1 MENIILSEARISEMF
16 ESGDAFAWA
25 KNVFNKV
32 ELSEDEKAFSSV
44 VNDMVNQAW
53 KFGSTQAKESIA
65 QLVGKIIEP
74 EVFSMPNEILSQ
86 IFEEASYGE
95 FDIVRIQ
102 KSPKNTLIA
111 RQSAPRTG
119 NVDKSYIDVSVGLAQ
134 ETHLQIETELKMSD
148 LRRDGALGVATLT
161 MFAIEEFNRSK
172 FQAVLNHV
180 DSLITSGGENYF
192 TVTGALTKTAVD
204 DFTGYLDDYCLEGSP
219 EVVGLSSKI
228 RELCKASGVAD
239 FYSEIMKNDLN
250 NLAMLKVYNGSY
262 LVPVKDGK
270 KNGAGETLLPKN
282 RLFGFA
288 GKIGTMYSKGEIRTL
303 VTNDNQNETI
313 SLKFTGVEFGICIDK
328 PEKVAKI
335 DIK

>member
-1 MENIILSEARISEMF
+1 MERIELSEERIDQMF
-16 ESGDAFAWA
+16 ENGDAFTWA

-32 ELSEDEKAFSSV
+32 ELSEEEKVFSEV

-74 EVFSMPNEILSQ
+74 EVFSMPNEILAQ
-86 IFEEASYGE
+86 IFDEGSYGE
-95 FDIVRIQ
+95 FDQVRIQ

-111 RQSAPRTG
+111 RQSAPRSG
-119 NVDKSYIDVSVGLAQ
+119 NVDKSYIDVAVGLAQ
-134 ETHLQIETELKMSD
+134 EAHLQIETELKMSD

-180 DSLITSGGENYF
+180 DSLVTAGGENYF

-204 DFTGYLDDYCLEGSP
+204 DFTGYLDDYCFEGNP

-228 RELCKASGVAD
+228 RELCKVSGVAD
-239 FYSEIMKNDLN
+239 FYSEMMKNDLN
-250 NLAMLKVYNGSY
+250 NLSMLKVYNGSY
-262 LVPVKDGK
+262 LVPIKDGK
-270 KNGAGETLLPKN
+270 KNGAGQTLLSKQ

-288 GKIGTMYSKGEIRTL
+288 GKIGQMYTKGEMRTL
-303 VTNDNQNETI
+303 VTNDNNNETI
-313 SLKFTGVEFGICIDK
+313 SLKFTGVEFGTFVDK
-328 PEKVAKI
+328 LEKVAKI